1 MTARSAHE
9 RTLAVIGDFYDAA
22 LDESLWP
29 AALKNLAD
37 LTASQAASFWVLDG
51 SGHPQLPTFISI
63 NFDEKSIQE
72 YLNGMAPLDPTVRY
86 LVGHPQQSIVHDGLL
101 TNDRDEDSRA
111 YYDWHERS
119 VETRFRMVGQA
130 RVASGVQAG
139 VALHRTR
146 KAGSYEPRD
155 IQRFTALHRH
165 LQRALAIGFQ
175 LGSLRAM
182 QQFSTDWLDRGNS
195 AVVLLDERQGVI
207 FANRAAE
214 VLQTNADGIR
224 LSAEGIRLARQ
235 QDNHKLQ
242 SLIAQA
248 LSPIASPDLSAG
260 GAMRA
265 SRPSGKP
272 PYGIFVGPVSKQSIA
287 LTLFRPAVCVVITD
301 PDRGLSSPAERLQVL
316 FGFTEAEARLAA
328 LLAAGEELRRAA
340 EQLEITY
347 GTARTRL
354 AQIFQKT
361 DTRRQGQLIRLLLAT
376 LGTD

>member
-37 LTASQAASFWVLDG
+37 LTASQAASFWVLDS
-51 SGHPQLPTFISI
+51 SGNPRLPTFIYI
-63 NFDEKSIQE
+63 NFDEESIQE
-72 YLNGMAPLDPTVRY
+72 YLNCMAPLDPTVRY

-111 YYDWHERS
+111 YYDWHERK

-130 RVASGVQAG
+130 SVASGVQAG

-146 KAGSYEPRD
+146 KAGGFEPRD

-182 QQFSTDWLDRGNS
+182 QQFGTDWLDRGNS

-207 FANRAAE
+207 FANHAAE
-214 VLQTNADGIR
+214 VLQSNADGIR

-235 QDNHKLQ
+235 QENHKLQ

-248 LSPIASPDLSAG
+248 RSPIASPGLSAG

-265 SRPSGKP
+265 SRFSGKL
-272 PYGIFVGPVSKQSIA
+272 PYGILVGPVSKQSIA
-287 LTLFRPAVCVVITD
+287 LSLFRPAVCVVITD
-301 PDRGLSSPAERLQVL
+301 PDRQPSAPAERFQAV
-316 FGFTEAEARLAA
+316 FGFTKAEARLAA
-328 LLAAGEELRRAA
+328 RLATGEELRRAA

-347 GTARTRL
+347 GTARQRL

-361 DTRRQGQLIRLLLAT
+361 DTRRQGQLIRLLLTT